1 MSVHAK
7 LEPANRRFSPRRRLR
22 LGSVSTSLNREV
34 LIHDISPT
42 GLLLETSAKLRAF
55 DRLDVELPEAGS
67 RQAVVVWTSG
77 RYFGCQFAQPLSK
90 AAVSAA
96 LLLSPIAGTAA
107 PRLATTT
114 DATVQAEADTEVEEV
129 GGRELSFGMKLRI
142 VLGMS
147 LVLWAL
153 ILWGLGLV

>member
-1 MSVHAK
+1 M
-7 LEPANRRFSPRRRLR
+7 
-22 LGSVSTSLNREV
+22 
-34 LIHDISPT
+34 
-42 GLLLETSAKLRAF
+42 
-55 DRLDVELPEAGS
+55 
-67 RQAVVVWTSG
+67 
-77 RYFGCQFAQPLSK
+77 
-90 AAVSAA
+90 SAA
-96 LLLSPIAGTAA
+96 LLLSPIAGAAA

-114 DATVQAEADTEVEEV
+114 DATVEAEADTEVEEV